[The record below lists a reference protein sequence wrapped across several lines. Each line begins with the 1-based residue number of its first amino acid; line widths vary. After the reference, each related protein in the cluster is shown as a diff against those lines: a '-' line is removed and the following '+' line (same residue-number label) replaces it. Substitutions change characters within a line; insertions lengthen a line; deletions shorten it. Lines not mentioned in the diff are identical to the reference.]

1 MKVFISQKMNGLTE
15 LEILNQRERAID
27 ILKVI
32 YKGEEIEV
40 LDTVFNLEEGTHPLV
55 YLGKSIEVLSEADV
69 AFFCKDWE
77 KARGCLIEMMC
88 CKKYG
93 IKTLSEVNNNGL

>member
-27 ILKVI
+27 ILKTI
-32 YKGEEIEV
+32 YKNEEIEV
-40 LDTVFNLEEGTHPLV
+40 LDTIFKLEEGTHPLV
-55 YLGKSIEVLSEADV
+55 YLGKSVEVLSEADV
-69 AFFCKDWE
+69 AFFCKGWE
-77 KARGCLIEMMC
+77 KARGCVIEMMC

-93 IKTLSEVNNNGL
+93 IKTLSEV

>member
-27 ILKVI
+27 LLKTI
-32 YKGEEIEV
+32 YKNEEIEV
-40 LDTVFNLEEGTHPLV
+40 LDTIFKLEEGTHPLV

-69 AFFCKDWE
+69 AFFCNGWE
-77 KARGCLIEMMC
+77 KARGCVIEMMC

-93 IKTLSEVNNNGL
+93 IKTLSEVNNDGL

>member
-1 MKVFISQKMNGLTE
+1 MKIFISQPMNGLSE

-27 ILKVI
+27 ILKAI
-32 YKGEEIEV
+32 YKNEEIEV
-40 LDTVFNLEEGTHPLV
+40 LDTIFELEEGTHPLV

-69 AFFCKDWE
+69 VFFCKGWE

-93 IKTLSEVNNNGL
+93 IKTLREV

>member
-27 ILKVI
+27 ILKAI
-32 YKGEEIEV
+32 YKNEEIEV
-40 LDTVFNLEEGTHPLV
+40 LDTVFKLEEGTHPLV
-55 YLGKSIEVLSEADV
+55 YLGKSVGVLSEADV
-69 AFFCKDWE
+69 AFFCKGWE
-77 KARGCLIEMMC
+77 KARGCVIEMMC

-93 IKTLSEVNNNGL
+93 IKTLREV